1 MINTPKYIQ
10 LGLFAMAFLTKLS
23 WYHFRNSNIPH
34 FCYVTVFITSLLI
47 LLFANFAHFR
57 TFWTQTVFF
66 QTKSCVSRL
75 KPYAWKSNSHFCQF
89 FELERY
95 RSEPK
100 IDVFR
105 NHRFLIFKIWSHFW
119 YFSLLNETIR
129 FFILKWNKNNKFSWV
144 ILGPQEW
151 IIKNWISVFLICCRY
166 KFLSCECLITFCI
179 RF

>member
-75 KPYAWKSNSHFCQF
+75 KPYAWKSNSHF
-89 FELERY
+89 L
-95 RSEPK
+95 S
-100 IDVFR
+100 
-105 NHRFLIFKIWSHFW
+105 
-119 YFSLLNETIR
+119 
-129 FFILKWNKNNKFSWV
+129 ILRTWKVSIGAKNDKFSWV

>member
-10 LGLFAMAFLTKLS
+10 LGLFAMAFFWLNWASISFSKFKYTS
-23 WYHFRNSNIPH
+23 

-47 LLFANFAHFR
+47 LLLAHFAHFR

-66 QTKSCVSRL
+66 QTKSRVLRL
-75 KPYAWKSNSHFCQF
+75 KPYAWNSISQFLTNFRTWKGAKNWRFFQIIGFRYLKSGPIFP
-89 FELERY
+89 LEWNY
-95 RSEPK
+95 P
-100 IDVFR
+100 I
-105 NHRFLIFKIWSHFW
+105 
-119 YFSLLNETIR
+119 
-129 FFILKWNKNNKFSWV
+129 FILKWWLNKNDKFSWV